1 MLQDT
6 VGTPYYMAPEV
17 LRSKYDEKCDIWSI
31 GVMTYMLLSGSP
43 PFDGSNELE
52 IIKSVKQCNLNINAP
67 SLNHISDE
75 AKNFLLLMMNESPAE
90 RLSADQAL

>member
-1 MLQDT
+1 MET

-17 LRSKYDEKCDIWSI
+17 LRGKYDEKCDIWSI

-43 PFDGSNELE
+43 PFDGTNELE
-52 IIKSVKQCNLNINAP
+52 IIRSVKQCKLNMNGP
-67 SLNHISDE
+67 LLNEISDE
-75 AKNFLLLMMNESPAE
+75 AKNFLLLMLNESPSE